1 VLILGSY
8 APHNALMY
16 EGSLSSHQSF
26 RESALAKGD
35 YWTSLFYVTV
45 LPVVEETARYMC
57 WANAAI
63 CALRYFSFLWSRV
76 ALIIL
81 QGTASG
87 DDEEEKEIRRG
98 TSSGE
103 KDAEED
109 TEVLFVEHLEQVSSP
124 CHNGNHGDDE
134 EEDHLGGGGLGR
146 FKKWSIMCA
155 SPFFMYETLYLTM
168 SALAVM
174 LDEPLFTI
182 VFCFEVFT
190 FSSSQTVVAAIKFKA
205 FEMINTLVLGLVFMC
220 VCACFFV
227 CVRVSL
233 CVCVFVSVSHGVCVC
248 VCLFLCVRACAF
260 ACMYVFACMCM
271 QEAYT
276 CTCIHIYIYIYI

>member
-26 RESALAKGD
+26 RESALAEGD

-63 CALRYFSFLWSRV
+63 SALRYFSFLWSRV

-103 KDAEED
+103 KDVEED
-109 TEVLFVEHLEQVSSP
+109 TEVLFVEQLEQVSSP

-134 EEDHLGGGGLGR
+134 EEDHPGRGGLGAFKNGA
-146 FKKWSIMCA
+146 FKKLSIVCA
-155 SPFFMYETLYLTM
+155 SPFFIYETLYLTM

-205 FEMINTLVLGLVFMC
+205 FQMINTLVLGLVFMC

-227 CVRVSL
+227 CVRV
-233 CVCVFVSVSHGVCVC
+233 C
-248 VCLFLCVRACAF
+248 
-260 ACMYVFACMCM
+260 
-271 QEAYT
+271 
-276 CTCIHIYIYIYI
+276 